1 MKGDISSFGCNIVVM
16 ASLKKLI
23 SSIDWNI
30 DNLSMEEGQLLPWS
44 SLLLTVLCS
53 HTGTNVDPKTI
64 IVFKIR
70 DQLLI

>member
-53 HTGTNVDPKTI
+53 HTGTNVDPI